1 MKIQNKKIFYEY
13 FQISANVSV
22 DPHWRSTLL
31 GEWSWVCEFHRGSR
45 RLCFVS
51 AYVLWL
57 FAKTATNPVPVV
69 IHSVVIHTSRTVL
82 PWISH
87 LPPEGVV
94 GSSILPIWMTVDL
107 LWYQMWCNQRLDSH
121 LALGVSFSCFPG
133 HPSLP
138 HEWAQSS
145 LLEDDSSMEK
155 NLGFPAK
162 SQPAP
167 GHQPVCAILDH
178 PTPRWARDGPQ
189 MVHKWV

>member
-1 MKIQNKKIFYEY
+1 MKLSLWVSPWVEKAVFCLCLCAVIVCKNGHKSCPCCHPPCYHLHIQDT
-13 FQISANVSV
+13 V
-22 DPHWRSTLL
+22 TLD
-31 GEWSWVCEFHRGSR
+31 
-45 RLCFVS
+45 
-51 AYVLWL
+51 
-57 FAKTATNPVPVV
+57 
-69 IHSVVIHTSRTVL
+69 L
-82 PWISH
+82 PSP
-87 LPPEGVV
+87 PPEGVV
-94 GSSILPIWMTVDL
+94 GSSILPIWMTIDL

-189 MVHKWV
+189 MEHKWV